1 MGAGAQRHEQ
11 ARPEPGQ
18 AADRKLA
25 AAQLEL
31 ALQRDPNQAE
41 QWCRLGE
48 LYDNLAR
55 DATEPETARTY
66 REKAVAALM
75 QAISLSAGMGK
86 AHYALANVYRA
97 QDMRLA
103 LVEFEAAASCDPRQ
117 YGEALARARQLAKAC
132 TYRVGGLK
140 LIVL

>member
-1 MGAGAQRHEQ
+1 MVAGAHRHEQ
-11 ARPEPGQ
+11 TGPEPGH
-18 AADRKLA
+18 AGDRKLA
-25 AAQLEL
+25 AAHLEL

-48 LYDNLAR
+48 LYDALAC
-55 DATEPETARTY
+55 DATKPEAARTY

-103 LVEFEAAASCDPRQ
+103 LVE
-117 YGEALARARQLAKAC
+117 
-132 TYRVGGLK
+132 
-140 LIVL
+140 